1 MKNQKLAL
9 IGATGFVGGAIL
21 EEAIGRGY
29 LMVAIARNTAKIAV
43 ESPALEKKEL
53 DVADEAAL
61 AEALKGVDT
70 VISAYNPGWKN
81 PDIYRDTMTNYPK
94 IISVVKKAGIKRLQ
108 IVGGAGSLLLPNGKR
123 VMDGNL
129 PEEIRGGVESLAEIF
144 YRYLQP
150 EKELDWVFFS
160 PAGSFT
166 SGRRTGEY
174 RLGTDLLIVGK
185 DGKSSISVKDY
196 AKAMVDEAENPQ
208 HHRERFTIGY

>member
-1 MKNQKLAL
+1 MKTQKLAL

-21 EEAIGRGY
+21 EEIVGRGVPV
-29 LMVAIARNTAKIAV
+29 VAITRNTASIAV
-43 ESPALEKKEL
+43 ESPTLEKKEL
-53 DVADEAAL
+53 DVTSEAAL
-61 AEALKGVDT
+61 AEVLKGVDT

-94 IISVVKKAGIKRLQ
+94 IISAVKKAGIKRLQ
-108 IVGGAGSLLLPNGKR
+108 IVGGAGSLLLPDGKR

-160 PAGSFT
+160 PAGNFT
-166 SGRRTGEY
+166 AGPRTGEY
-174 RLGTDLLIVGK
+174 RLGADHLIVGK

>member
-1 MKNQKLAL
+1 METHKLAL

-21 EEAIGRGY
+21 EEAVGQGIPV
-29 LMVAIARNTAKIAV
+29 VAVARNTARIDT
-43 ESPALEKKEL
+43 ESPILEKKEL
-53 DVADEAAL
+53 DVTSEAAL

-94 IISVVKKAGIKRLQ
+94 IISAVKKAGIKRLQ
-108 IVGGAGSLLLPNGKR
+108 IVGGAGSLLLPDGKR
-123 VMDGNL
+123 VMDGDL

-160 PAGSFT
+160 PPEILRPAPAQEN
-166 SGRRTGEY
+166 TGW
-174 RLGTDLLIVGK
+174 GQI
-185 DGKSSISVKDY
+185 I
-196 AKAMVDEAENPQ
+196 
-208 HHRERFTIGY
+208 